1 MLQRFVVVVVLCD
14 SMSSRDV
21 YVVVVVDVRRFS
33 VNKKFDRK
41 F

>member
-1 MLQRFVVVVVLCD
+1 MLQRFVVVLCD

-21 YVVVVVDVRRFS
+21 YVVVVDVRRFS